1 MKKNLILAGEYYT
14 HTPSKKQRIHNI
26 SMNTPV
32 IKSIPVQ
39 DAYGTGKRGHASWPL
54 FAQSN
59 PNTTLL
65 ILIVIIIINVF
76 VLSVHSRYMPYN
88 YNSYLKTKA
97 TVFLRFKQPRIS

>member
-39 DAYGTGKRGHASWPL
+39 DAYGTGKRGHASRAL

-59 PNTTLL
+59 PNTIFTDFDCNHHHKRLCPIRSL
-65 ILIVIIIINVF
+65 TVHAIQLQFLPQNKGYG
-76 VLSVHSRYMPYN
+76 VLTIQAAAY
-88 YNSYLKTKA
+88 
-97 TVFLRFKQPRIS
+97 